1 MKVGD
6 EVEYIGQN
14 EEYMGRCFII
24 EEVKENGWIWSS
36 QFPSPYQTGYPTP
49 TQRNFHNPKK
59 FKRSTRQTRNQK
71 LEELGI

>member
-6 EVEYIGQN
+6 EVEYTGQN

-36 QFPSPYQTGYPTP
+36 QFPNPYLISDPT
-49 TQRNFHNPKK
+49 RKNFHNPNK
-59 FKRSTRQTRNQK
+59 FKISTRQTRNQN